1 MPVFSCGRSLYIDL
15 HTVVVVG
22 GNVLYHVKRE
32 GELSG
37 REGKMSRGG
46 ISHTLSCNMHKRSKK
61 LGLIDR
67 QTSCECLLVLVDDTS
82 KQMTRSRSC
91 T

>member
-1 MPVFSCGRSLYIDL
+1 VPVFSCGRSLYIDL

-37 REGKMSRGG
+37 REGKMSRGEFP
-46 ISHTLSCNMHKRSKK
+46 ILSRVTCINEARNS
-61 LGLIDR
+61 G
-67 QTSCECLLVLVDDTS
+67 
-82 KQMTRSRSC
+82 
-91 T
+91 